1 MDKIKK
7 LMLSVDDE
15 LSDAM
20 MYATR
25 AEAWHHAGH
34 HEAAAIFASMAKA
47 ELEHAAGN
55 ERVMGM
61 VGDKY
66 KEGHPDKHMAIEMLR
81 DVTKERIENVREEL
95 HEIFER
101 MR

>member
-7 LMLSVDDE
+7 LMHSVDEE

-25 AEAWHHAGH
+25 AEAWHKDGCN
-34 HEAAAIFASMAKA
+34 EAASLFANMAKA
-47 ELEHAAGN
+47 ELEHAANN

-61 VGDKY
+61 VAERHRD
-66 KEGHPDKHMAIEMLR
+66 HADKHMAIEMLR
-81 DVTKERIENVREEL
+81 EVTRDRIEDVKEEI
-95 HEIFER
+95 HEILEKI
-101 MR
+101 

>member
-7 LMLSVDDE
+7 LMHSVDEE

-25 AEAWHHAGH
+25 AEAWHKDGCI
-34 HEAAAIFASMAKA
+34 EAAGLFAAMAKA
-47 ELEHAAGN
+47 ELEHAANN

-61 VGDKY
+61 VAERHRD
-66 KEGHPDKHMAIEMLR
+66 HADKHMAIEMIR
-81 DVTKERIENVREEL
+81 DVTRNRIEETKEEI
-95 HEIFER
+95 HEILER